1 MANPL
6 LNDDRI
12 EHQAMSD
19 TFARFIFLL
28 LTIMVAIALGLMV
41 AWITPRF

>member
-1 MANPL
+1 MADPF
-6 LNDDRI
+6 LNDDGI
-12 EHQAMSD
+12 EHQAIPD

-28 LTIMVAIALGLMV
+28 LTVMIAIGLGLMV